1 MERKAYGVCLGASTI
16 SAVELVADGSMPTL
30 RRVITKPHEGNP
42 RSELRRVLEEL
53 DPGSAPV
60 LLTGRKFREF
70 VSLPTVAE
78 PEAAEAALRHVANGD
93 RYDALVSAG
102 GETFMVY
109 HLTDTHHIHAI
120 STGNK
125 CASGTGEFFLQQIK
139 RMDLSVEQAVEAARS
154 GNPYAVS
161 GRCSVFCKSD
171 CTHALNKGEPVA
183 NVTAGLCHMIAGKV
197 RDLLAAT
204 GPKRVMMV
212 GGTALNTAVV
222 DGVRSAVA
230 ELHVPPEAAY
240 FEALGAGLLA
250 FSKGT
255 PANGNLFLPG
265 KSSFTFLPPL
275 REFEELVS
283 FNTIRRDTVA
293 PGDRC
298 LLGLDV
304 GSTTTK
310 AVLIRET
317 DQALLASAY
326 LRTNGRPV
334 EASRACFRAIL
345 EHTGAVSYHI
355 GGLGVTGSGRHIA
368 GLFSLTD
375 GVVNEIIAHAAAAV
389 HFDPEVDTIFEI
401 GGQDAKYTH
410 ITRGVASDYAMNEAC
425 SAGTGSFLEESA
437 YESLGVPVTEIAD
450 LAIQGIRP
458 PNFSDQC
465 AAFISSDIKNAT
477 HEGISREEILSGLV
491 YSICMN
497 YVNRVKGERPIG
509 TKIFMQGGV
518 CYNRAVPLA
527 MAGLVKRPIVVPPEP
542 GLMGAF
548 GVALEVGKR
557 IRQGLV
563 REGHYD
569 LEQIVTRH
577 VEYGEPFT
585 CRGGSEG
592 CDLKCRIERISID
605 GKTYPFG
612 GACNRYYTR
621 GRPAVADPA
630 KPSGRPRHPDLV
642 QYIRD
647 QAFRRF
653 APRALPQEGGPTIGI
668 STSFLALRMFPLFST
683 FFAELGCPIVLPDGV
698 EERAFRRQTT
708 SLCYPAQISLGL
720 FDSLLQKRPDRVF
733 MPHVKEFYIPGGI
746 DRREFCATCL
756 LVAGEAYWLRQAFHG
771 EVDLGQVIS
780 PTINFNGGW
789 DRGRTPM
796 EQVARDLGYTDGEG
810 RRAYDAA
817 LQNQRAFEAA
827 LRARGEQALA
837 ELHDNPNAVA
847 VVLFGRAYNA
857 YAPEANKGIPRKLL
871 NAGMRVIPY
880 DLLPWQEEPLPE
892 EHAEWMSWAAG
903 QRILRAAT
911 VVARDPQLFGVYIS
925 NFLCAPDSFL
935 VSYFR
940 RIMGAKP
947 SLTLELDAHTADAGI
962 NTRIEAFLDIVHNY
976 RETQRAEPD
985 GHRRADADW
994 ALTPPRPNTPAPV
1007 ATPAPTAP
1015 APFRIARIEGDG
1027 RRTVYTDSDG
1037 KRSNLRDSSVK
1048 MILPNMGDLATRAM
1062 AAACNRCGITTVAMP
1077 VADREALDL
1086 GRAATTG
1093 KECLPMHVCLGTLL
1107 KYLKYRPKEH
1117 EDERLMM
1124 LLPKG
1129 SGYCRLGQYHVY
1141 INQLIRERRLRNV
1154 ALITPSAEENF
1165 LGLGPDWSI
1174 NAWRALMV
1182 SDVMDDV
1189 RLALIALAK
1198 DRNTALQVFEEE
1210 CERILYALE
1219 HEGARRFH
1227 RTLAE
1232 AADRLR
1238 RIPLKMPPE
1247 NAPTVELTGEI
1258 FVRRDAFSSLDIADR
1273 LAEKGFVV
1281 TNAPIGEWMYYVNFL
1296 IRNGMVESRFS
1307 LAGRV
1312 DFFVSTTVQR
1322 HIERRIKRILSRSG
1336 LASGELIDIDSLLE
1350 HKYHVVPKLL
1360 TGEHDLVVAGM
1371 LKHSFDQLCGMVSVG
1386 PFGCMQLRFA
1396 EAVTVPLATY
1406 GDKKASFEAASVP
1419 IHSKGFEPADRFP
1432 FLNVECD
1439 GNPFPQLL
1447 EARFESFC
1455 LQAARVAERQGK
1467 DVSHISLS

>member
-16 SAVELVADGSMPTL
+16 SAIELVANGSTPTV

-53 DPGSAPV
+53 NPGGAPV

-78 PEAAEAALRHVANGD
+78 PEAAEAALHHVANGD

-109 HLTDTHHIHAI
+109 HLTKTHHIHAI

-139 RMDLSVEQAVEAARS
+139 RMDLSVEQAVEAARG

-183 NVTAGLCHMIAGKV
+183 NVTAGLCRMIAGKI

-204 GPKRVMMV
+204 NPKRVMMV
-212 GGTALNTAVV
+212 GGTALNSAVV

-230 ELHVPPEAAY
+230 ELRVPEEAGY

-255 PANGNLFLPG
+255 PVNGNLFLPE

-275 REFEELVS
+275 RDFDELVT
-283 FNTIRRDTVA
+283 FNTIRRAHVA
-293 PGDRC
+293 AGDRC
-298 LLGLDV
+298 LVGLDV

-310 AVLIRET
+310 AVLVREP
-317 DQALLASAY
+317 DRALLASVY
-326 LRTNGRPV
+326 LRTNGQPV
-334 EASRACFRAIL
+334 EASRACFRAIA
-345 EHTGAVSYHI
+345 EETRGVPYHI
-355 GGLGVTGSGRHIA
+355 VGLGVTGSGRHIA

-410 ITRGVASDYAMNEAC
+410 LTQGVASDYAMNEAC

-437 YESLGVPVTEIAD
+437 YESLGVPVTEIAE
-450 LAIQGIRP
+450 LAMQGSRP

-477 HEGISREEILSGLV
+477 HEGISREEILAGLV

-497 YVNRVKGERPIG
+497 YVNRVKGERPVG
-509 TKIFMQGGV
+509 KKIFMQGGV
-518 CYNRAVPLA
+518 CYNRAVPPA

-548 GVALEVGKR
+548 GVALEVGSR
-557 IRQGLV
+557 IRQGLLS
-563 REGHYD
+563 EGDFHLD
-569 LEQIVTRH
+569 EIVARR
-577 VEYGEPFT
+577 VEYDRPFI
-585 CRGGSEG
+585 CRGGEEG
-592 CDLKCRIERISID
+592 CDLKCRIERIRID

-621 GRPAVADPA
+621 GRPAAVHAAD
-630 KPSGRPRHPDLV
+630 RPGESRHPDLV
-642 QYIRD
+642 QFIRD
-647 QAFRRF
+647 QAFHRF
-653 APRALPQEGGPTIGI
+653 APRALPRKGAPTIGI
-668 STSFLALRMFPLFST
+668 STSFLALRMFPLFSS
-683 FFAELGCPIVLPDGV
+683 FFADLGCPIVLPDQV

-720 FDSLLQKRPDRVF
+720 FDSLLQKEPDRIF
-733 MPHVKEFYIPGGI
+733 MPHVKEFFIPGGI
-746 DRREFCATCL
+746 ERKEFCATCL
-756 LVAGEAYWLRQAFHG
+756 LVAGEAYWLRQAFHE
-771 EVDLGQVIS
+771 EVDAGRFIA

-789 DRGRTPM
+789 ERGRMPM
-796 EQVARDLGYTDGEG
+796 VQVARDLGFSDAEAG
-810 RRAYDAA
+810 RAFNAA
-817 LQNQRAFEAA
+817 LHNQQAFEAE
-827 LRARGEQALA
+827 LRRRGQEALA
-837 ELHDNPNAVA
+837 ELHDRPDAVA
-847 VVLFGRAYNA
+847 LVLFGRAYNA

-871 NAGMRVIPY
+871 NAGVRVIPY
-880 DLLPWQEEPLPE
+880 DLLPWQDEPLPD

-903 QRILRAAT
+903 QRILRAARI
-911 VVARDPQLFGVYIS
+911 VERDPQLFGVYIS

-940 RIMGAKP
+940 RLMGEKP
-947 SLTLELDAHTADAGI
+947 SLTLELDAHTADAGV
-962 NTRIEAFLDIVHNY
+962 NTRIEAFLDIVRNY
-976 RETQRAEPD
+976 RETRRPRAE
-985 GHRRADADW
+985 
-994 ALTPPRPNTPAPV
+994 TPVRVGSGAP
-1007 ATPAPTAP
+1007 
-1015 APFRIARIEGDG
+1015 PFRVARIEGDG

-1037 KRSNLRDSSVK
+1037 NRSNLRDSSVK

-1086 GRAATTG
+1086 GRGATTG

-1107 KYLKYRPKEH
+1107 KYLKYRPKED
-1117 EDERLMM
+1117 ENERLMM

-1174 NAWRALMV
+1174 NAWRALVM

-1189 RLALIALAK
+1189 RLALIALAE
-1198 DRNTALQVFEEE
+1198 DRTAALRVFHAE
-1210 CERILYALE
+1210 CERILSALE
-1219 HEGARRFH
+1219 HESAGRFH
-1227 RTLAE
+1227 RALA
-1232 AADRLR
+1232 AAAERLR
-1238 RIPLKMPPE
+1238 RIPLKMPVAR
-1247 NAPTVELTGEI
+1247 APTVELTGEI

-1307 LAGRV
+1307 VAGRI

-1322 HIERRIKRILSRSG
+1322 HIERRIKRILARSG
-1336 LASGELIDIDSLLE
+1336 LASGELIDIDGLLK

-1371 LKHSFDQLCGMVSVG
+1371 LKHSFDHLCGMVSVG

-1396 EAVTVPLATY
+1396 EAVSVPLATY
-1406 GDKKASFEAASVP
+1406 GDKEASFEAASVP
-1419 IHSKGFEPADRFP
+1419 VHRNGFAPADRFP